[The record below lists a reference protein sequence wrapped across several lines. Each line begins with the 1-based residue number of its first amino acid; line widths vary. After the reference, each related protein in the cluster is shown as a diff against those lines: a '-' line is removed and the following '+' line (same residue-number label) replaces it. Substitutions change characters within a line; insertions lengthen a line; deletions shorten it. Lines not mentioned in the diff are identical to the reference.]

1 MDALKAG
8 IGMVHQEFSLI
19 PGFSVAENIVLN
31 RETLVYNPLV
41 EAFGDPAD
49 HAGSRGHD
57 PPRRRGHLKA
67 EYRA

>member
-41 EAFGDPAD
+41 EAFGDRLTTLDRA
-49 HAGSRGHD
+49 AHD